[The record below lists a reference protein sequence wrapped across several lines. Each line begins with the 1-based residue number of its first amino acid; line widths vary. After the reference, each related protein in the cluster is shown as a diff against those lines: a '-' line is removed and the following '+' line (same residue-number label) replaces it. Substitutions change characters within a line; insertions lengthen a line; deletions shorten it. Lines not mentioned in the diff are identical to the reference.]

1 MDIISEAEFDEV
13 TKLFNVERLMNY
25 VSFYSGFII
34 ALLNLVILIL
44 SVLIH
49 LKSKTK
55 RPAILLIA
63 NLSFSN
69 SMFPLICS
77 FASLTTIT
85 MELSDILEHR

>member
-1 MDIISEAEFDEV
+1 MTFLSEAEFDEI
-13 TKLFNVERLMNY
+13 TKLFTVEMFMNY
-25 VSFYSGFII
+25 VSFYSGFFI

-69 SMFPLICS
+69 FMFPLICS
-77 FASLTTIT
+77 FVSLTTIT
-85 MELSDILEHR
+85 MELSHILEHR